1 VVILLVGIAQLPTL
15 LVLAPIIAYVFSVA
29 DTTPAVIFTIWS
41 ILAGFSDTLL
51 KPMLMGRGVDIPMPI
66 ILLGAIGGMIS
77 FGIIG
82 LFAGAVVLAIWYR
95 LFQAW
100 MAGQRPEPARIESS
114 PG

>member
-1 VVILLVGIAQLPTL
+1 
-15 LVLAPIIAYVFSVA
+15 
-29 DTTPAVIFTIWS
+29 
-41 ILAGFSDTLL
+41 
-51 KPMLMGRGVDIPMPI
+51 MGRGVDIPMPI

-100 MAGQRPEPARIESS
+100 MTKDDVELAADTAD
-114 PG
+114 

>member
-1 VVILLVGIAQLPTL
+1 
-15 LVLAPIIAYVFSVA
+15 VLAPIIVYAFTVA
-29 DTTPAVIFTIWS
+29 ETTPAVIFTVWCV
-41 ILAGFSDTLL
+41 LAGFSDTFL

-100 MAGQRPEPARIESS
+100 MTQETPALAAGAPD
-114 PG
+114 